1 MLTQSNRRFL
11 IEGLPSTDVAVVGSA
26 NLDYVV
32 HVRRP
37 PAPGETVLGKR
48 LSTYPGGKGLNQAVA
63 AAAIVRTALVG
74 AVGNDPAGDQLRRA
88 LNQVHVD
95 TRFLHSVR
103 EASGVAIVH
112 VFDGA
117 ENSITVIP
125 GANESLTADDTTAAL
140 AVLRPRIVI
149 SQLEVPLESAIA
161 TAHWAKQNNARWIL
175 NPSPLDRLIN
185 ASPTQTIRSLLRSA
199 DPLIV
204 NAAEAS
210 ALLRT
215 PTGATFRELA
225 DELTSHALS
234 VVVTNGALGSYVGDI
249 SELIL
254 VPADPVQV
262 VDTTGAGDA
271 FAGTLA
277 GHLSAGKDLA
287 TAARLAS
294 RSAARIVATPRSD
307 R

>member
-1 MLTQSNRRFL
+1 M
-11 IEGLPSTDVAVVGSA
+11 P
-26 NLDYVV
+26 
-32 HVRRP
+32 
-37 PAPGETVLGKR
+37 
-48 LSTYPGGKGLNQAVA
+48 
-63 AAAIVRTALVG
+63 
-74 AVGNDPAGDQLRRA
+74 LRA
-88 LNQVHVD
+88 
-95 TRFLHSVR
+95 VR

-234 VVVTNGALGSYVGDI
+234 VVVTNGAQGSYVGDI